1 MPQVSSEVTANYRKV
16 ITGSQLGTPQ
26 LQTLMIKTYNEDWG
40 TLTTDPLTQN
50 PNIKVSDSNTLFA
63 KIVRAVQDHAEIY
76 FIGNPQYAPGGE
88 TSVTECI
95 MMVNVNTNTS
105 GGELRSEGR
114 WTELEDYLQL
124 AIPTSD
130 PIYVYFA
137 VPDGWIYRVDGII
150 PTRAQQGNYFPTIEP
165 N

>member
-16 ITGSQLGTPQ
+16 TTGSQLGTPQ
-26 LQTLMIKTYNEDWG
+26 LQALLIKTVNEDWG

-76 FIGNPQYAPGGE
+76 FIGNPQTNAGGE
-88 TSVTECI
+88 SNKTECVI
-95 MMVNVNTNTS
+95 WVNVNTNTS

-114 WTELEDYLQL
+114 WTELEDYLHL
-124 AIPTSD
+124 AVPTAD
-130 PIYVYFA
+130 PIWVYFA
-137 VPDGWIYRVDGII
+137 VPDGWIYRVDGFI
-150 PTRAQQGNYFPTIEP
+150 PVQANYGNGFPVISTF
-165 N
+165 